1 MVTGCLD
8 LALTRWVIWTSVP
21 LFPPQA
27 EYQLQ
32 ESYFNVLVKKEQMEE
47 KMRGIREMK
56 CRAVTCKKVVTLTG
70 IASGCPGGGVTSA
83 VFLPP
88 VQLHLLQA
96 GRSLRGAE
104 SRVTVARRH
113 QAFL

>member
-1 MVTGCLD
+1 MTGPGSDPPGDLD
-8 LALTRWVIWTSVP
+8 LGPAL
-21 LFPPQA
+21 LFSPQA

-70 IASGCPGGGVTSA
+70 IASGCPRGG
-83 VFLPP
+83 
-88 VQLHLLQA
+88 
-96 GRSLRGAE
+96 
-104 SRVTVARRH
+104 
-113 QAFL
+113 

>member
-1 MVTGCLD
+1 MTGCLD

-70 IASGCPGGGVTSA
+70 IASGCPGGG
-83 VFLPP
+83 
-88 VQLHLLQA
+88 
-96 GRSLRGAE
+96 
-104 SRVTVARRH
+104 
-113 QAFL
+113 